1 MDQPSIDDVAP
12 SGSAV
17 PAADGTPQQL
27 IDQLT
32 QLLSVLQRAH
42 GVLPGYD
49 EIAARQSINQHHVQQ
64 LHSGQQL
71 QQEQRDKWV
80 AQELLMTQLTQQLAA
95 YAEALDQL
103 HNICQ
108 QQELRVRAIQ
118 THASALQQQL
128 GQKHKRIRELESDS
142 LSKDSKIQDLE
153 ARLQKYR
160 RLCSYV
166 TANSQELEHQ
176 SDPRHGSPSHTTTA
190 AMTTADTVTQGSSG
204 PGSGSRMVMEVD
216 VGRQQ
221 SRQPQS
227 HVPSSSALLSTADLE
242 ETLEAARRQHLL
254 NVNAPDSGMQELKGT
269 PWLKRMPCLIIG
281 RHAQLPREVLV
292 VCKQITG
299 SLLLNNVREEL
310 KVRVNL
316 QGNQIV
322 SPSEF
327 EAAAGCSKGKN
338 WKANIRVLGK
348 NGSTQMLKV
357 WLPGLMQL
365 VGDHQKVAIAESD
378 IASLLDAESGLRI
391 QSTD

>member
-1 MDQPSIDDVAP
+1 MIPKRANL
-12 SGSAV
+12 
-17 PAADGTPQQL
+17 PADHLGAWTN
-27 IDQLT
+27 
-32 QLLSVLQRAH
+32 R
-42 GVLPGYD
+42 
-49 EIAARQSINQHHVQQ
+49 
-64 LHSGQQL
+64 
-71 QQEQRDKWV
+71 
-80 AQELLMTQLTQQLAA
+80 
-95 YAEALDQL
+95 
-103 HNICQ
+103 
-108 QQELRVRAIQ
+108 
-118 THASALQQQL
+118 LQQQL
-128 GQKHKRIRELESDS
+128 GQKHKRIHELEADS
-142 LSKDSKIQDLE
+142 LSKDNKIQDLE

-176 SDPRHGSPSHTTTA
+176 SDPRHGSPSHTTAATV

-204 PGSGSRMVMEVD
+204 AGSGSRMVMDAD

-299 SLLLNNVREEL
+299 TLVLNNVREEL

-316 QGNQIV
+316 HGNQTV

-365 VGDHQKVAIAESD
+365 VGDHSKVAIAESD

-391 QSTD
+391 QSTDL